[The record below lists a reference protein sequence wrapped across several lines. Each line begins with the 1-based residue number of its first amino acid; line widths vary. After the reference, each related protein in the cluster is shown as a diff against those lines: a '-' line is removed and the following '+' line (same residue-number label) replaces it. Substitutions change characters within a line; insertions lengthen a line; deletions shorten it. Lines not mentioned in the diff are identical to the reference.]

1 MKLIQSFINLINRDV
16 DNENETNTVPVMLR
30 IASIGMCA
38 YLLLMMIHLIDAM
51 LIVPII
57 SNVISLIMLCI
68 SFLFTYKEKNVVAVI
83 LQHVAVLIWIFVA
96 ILFLGWECGAQQFI
110 TLLLVSVFTGS
121 YIQRRIKV
129 EYAILLVLIHVGL
142 HLYMASNG
150 PFYEQN
156 FWEMLYTHILSI
168 VFCFGIIIAVVVT
181 FSHNSIS
188 METKLKGYN
197 ATLKRLANIDPLTGL
212 KNRRC
217 MMNYLKENVESD
229 AENNVDGAVIAI
241 GDIDFFKR
249 FNDHYGHACGDEV
262 LTQLAALFMDYMEDK
277 GEVARWGG
285 EEFLLVFKDC
295 SMAQG
300 IEYMEKLIHRIRLMD
315 IRYGGEVLRVTMTFG
330 ISEYDSDCTIDAII
344 NSADKKLYFGKQ
356 NGRNRIVYT
365 IPTDFVIDKK

>member
-1 MKLIQSFINLINRDV
+1 MKFIQSFINLINRDV

-30 IASIGMCA
+30 ITSIGMCL
-38 YLLLMMIHLIDAM
+38 YLLLMLLHVIEAV

-57 SNVISLIMLCI
+57 SIAVSLIMLCI
-68 SFLFTYKEKNVVAVI
+68 SFLLTYKEKNVAAVI
-83 LQHVAVLIWIFVA
+83 IQHVAILIWIFVA
-96 ILFLGWECGAQQFI
+96 ILFLGWESGAQQFI

-142 HLYMASNG
+142 HLYMMVNG
-150 PFYEQN
+150 SIYEQT
-156 FWEMLYTHILSI
+156 FWQMLYTHILSI
-168 VFCFGIIIAVVVT
+168 VFCFGITISVVVT

-197 ATLKRLANIDPLTGL
+197 ANLKRLANIDPLTGL

-217 MMNYLKENVESD
+217 MMKFLKDNVEAK
-229 AENNVDGAVIAI
+229 AETNEGNAVIAI

-249 FNDHYGHACGDEV
+249 FNDRYGHACGDEV

-295 SMAQG
+295 NIDQG

-330 ISEYDSDCTIDAII
+330 ISEYDSERTIDAII
-344 NSADKKLYFGKQ
+344 NNADKKLYFGKQ